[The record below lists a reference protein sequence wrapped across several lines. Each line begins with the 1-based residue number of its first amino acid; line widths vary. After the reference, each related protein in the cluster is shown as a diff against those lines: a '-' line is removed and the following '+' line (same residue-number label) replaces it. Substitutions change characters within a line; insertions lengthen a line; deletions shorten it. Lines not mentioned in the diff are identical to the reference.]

1 MGNKNI
7 YKILA
12 ILLVISV
19 IIPLSAWPQND
30 EWQERPILLGTSGSN
45 INDISKPR

>member
-1 MGNKNI
+1 MGNKNT

-19 IIPLSAWPQND
+19 VIPLSAWPQD
-30 EWQERPILLGTSGSN
+30 EGWQSRPIPLGISGGN